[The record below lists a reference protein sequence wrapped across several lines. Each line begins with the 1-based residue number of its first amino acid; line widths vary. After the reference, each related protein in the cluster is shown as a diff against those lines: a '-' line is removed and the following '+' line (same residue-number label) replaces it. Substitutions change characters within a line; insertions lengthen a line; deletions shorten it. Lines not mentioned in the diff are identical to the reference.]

1 MIKSELK
8 NLVFRYRV
16 SAVDVSRVKL
26 IVAADRKM
34 AMRRETIEPKIALEA
49 HYVPQLRKIHFPISN
64 DWRPMQLRRG
74 CIIARCVCQCWKD
87 SIHRCGRHCFRST
100 ECCKLGVSFG
110 ENKWQSS
117 VKWRPHEGA
126 RGRKRVPVTHLGNC
140 IGISGAYDEWRI
152 ECGSAFVQWGA
163 IQWTLAQRWRIV
175 GIEQWYAQRKHGS
188 LSDAIIVRSLRMKWM
203 QMVFHR
209 MNKSRSQ
216 THTLYER
223 KYTDCVS

>member
-49 HYVPQLRKIHFPISN
+49 HNVPQLRKIHFPISN

-117 VKWRPHEGA
+117 VKWRPHGGA
-126 RGRKRVPVTHLGNC
+126 RGRKRAQEGTCNSFGKLHRDLWRVWWVADRMWKRLRPMRRDTMDSRTAVANRWHRAMICAAKARKFVRCHYRPKPANEVDAN
-140 IGISGAYDEWRI
+140 GISSNE
-152 ECGSAFVQWGA
+152 
-163 IQWTLAQRWRIV
+163 
-175 GIEQWYAQRKHGS
+175 
-188 LSDAIIVRSLRMKWM
+188 
-203 QMVFHR
+203 
-209 MNKSRSQ
+209 
-216 THTLYER
+216 
-223 KYTDCVS
+223 